1 MNSSKNLKLK
11 LILAGPNL
19 LNSNQINVLELFYN
33 KREKLIKFT
42 IDKLWLYR
50 PKIEKT
56 KKEIIQVVQSSSTRV
71 KTKRQLIIIS
81 LKLINLNNLALI
93 I

>member
-56 KKEIIQVVQSSSTRV
+56 KKEIIQAVQSWSTRV

>member
-33 KREKLIKFT
+33 KREKLIKYT

-56 KKEIIQVVQSSSTRV
+56 KKEIIQVVQFSSTRV